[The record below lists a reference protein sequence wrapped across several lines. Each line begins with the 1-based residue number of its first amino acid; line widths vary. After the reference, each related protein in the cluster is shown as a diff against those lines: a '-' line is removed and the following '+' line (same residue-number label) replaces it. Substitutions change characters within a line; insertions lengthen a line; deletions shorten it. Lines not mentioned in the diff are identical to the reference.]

1 MKKNI
6 KKLLEIYKIIRIK
19 HSFLIGKVIHKIHMK
34 NIIEEPIGVTEIDN
48 HINDEEFSLTVMKI
62 FDNWVEQGIVLN
74 K

>member
-1 MKKNI
+1 MN
-6 KKLLEIYKIIRIK
+6 E
-19 HSFLIGKVIHKIHMK
+19 MK
-34 NIIEEPIGVTEIDN
+34 NSIKEPIGVTKIDN